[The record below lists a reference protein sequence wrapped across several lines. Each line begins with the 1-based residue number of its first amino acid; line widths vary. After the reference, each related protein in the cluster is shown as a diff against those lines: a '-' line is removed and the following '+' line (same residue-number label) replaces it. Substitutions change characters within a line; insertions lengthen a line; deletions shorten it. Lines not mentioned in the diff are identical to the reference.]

1 MSIFVIGQFI
11 LIIIQFIVIGIY
23 TAKRD
28 VLSEDQ
34 AKDYRRASWACCGGV
49 WLFFLLS
56 LIF

>member
-11 LIIIQFIVIGIY
+11 LIIIQLIVIGIY
-23 TAKRD
+23 TEKRE

-49 WLFFLLS
+49 WILFFLS